1 MRSSIEYKT
10 GQKSIIIKI
19 QMNFFFNIKGEE
31 KTLKEKDNALIC
43 RLVLLQIRN
52 KQRKLT

>member
-31 KTLKEKDNALIC
+31 KTAKEKDNALIC